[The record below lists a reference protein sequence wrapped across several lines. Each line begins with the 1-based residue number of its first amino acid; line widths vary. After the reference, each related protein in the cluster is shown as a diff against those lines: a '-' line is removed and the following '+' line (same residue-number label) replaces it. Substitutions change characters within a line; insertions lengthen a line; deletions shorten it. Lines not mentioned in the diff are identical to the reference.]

1 VGSGLALRNR
11 QKDREYVRKKYNLKD
26 IKAETTFVSLIST
39 DNVLDEYFNSVSKI
53 KMPRDKI
60 HYFAFIDSDDEK
72 LIDIVKSK
80 VEPMGFLS
88 VRIFFT
94 NEKNLFHSTNFT
106 ERAMRVARNEKTII
120 RDIGKYNAMT
130 EFCFITED
138 DTIIPPNAYEKMIK
152 RMRENSN
159 LVYLSGVETSRGSDA
174 HIGLANFD
182 RVNGEIIH
190 RDLSAISKNRNNEGQ
205 FWWLVLL
212 VWKA

>member
-1 VGSGLALRNR
+1 LVKAGAKGIPVREKLWHYRVHSESKWGSGLALRNR

-138 DTIIPPNAYEKMIK
+138 DTIIPPNAYEK
-152 RMRENSN
+152 
-159 LVYLSGVETSRGSDA
+159 
-174 HIGLANFD
+174 
-182 RVNGEIIH
+182 
-190 RDLSAISKNRNNEGQ
+190 
-205 FWWLVLL
+205 
-212 VWKA
+212 